1 MAKLVLQN
9 LWREERG
16 FFLFEVVVAVM
27 LLGVAG
33 IAAVSLMAANV
44 GLADRAEENVTLL
57 QLARAQVEA
66 IQQSPFKQDPTT
78 YPAISGIPE
87 GFAVTVSATD
97 SGLTYTYPV
106 PLGTTLTN
114 VVQKIVVVAKGDY
127 SELTLTFYK
136 LRSP

>member
-1 MAKLVLQN
+1 MAKLLLKS

-16 FFLFEVVVAVM
+16 FSIFEIIIAVFI
-27 LLGVAG
+27 LGTAG
-33 IAAVSLMAANV
+33 VAAVSLMTANI

-57 QLARAQVEA
+57 QLARAQIET

-97 SGLTYTYPV
+97 SGLTYTYPA
-106 PLGTTLTN
+106 PLGTTITN
-114 VVQKIVVVAKGDY
+114 VVQKIVVIAKGDY